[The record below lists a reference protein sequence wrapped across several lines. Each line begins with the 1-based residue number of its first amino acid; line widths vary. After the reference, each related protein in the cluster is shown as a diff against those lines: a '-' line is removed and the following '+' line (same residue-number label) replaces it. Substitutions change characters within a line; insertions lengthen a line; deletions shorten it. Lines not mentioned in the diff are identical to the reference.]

1 LLEKFGDKVEGCI
14 KYTLNRAIE
23 SLQIRMGHVQA
34 NNYSLPVLEIETA
47 LLLLSIFSY
56 DLCNHP

>member
-1 LLEKFGDKVEGCI
+1 MLEKFGDKVEGCI

-34 NNYSLPVLEIETA
+34 NNYTLPVL
-47 LLLLSIFSY
+47 
-56 DLCNHP
+56 